1 MYTNC
6 YIVPDGYV
14 NIILKEYNK
23 HHDSDFTFI
32 WSTDYVQ
39 LVDFQNKVRKSQD
52 DTLNFFFIN
61 VCNSPSMLKLI
72 QDKRCSKLSECFNL
86 YHDSSRKVYILVW

>member
-6 YIVPDGYV
+6 YIVSDRYV
-14 NIILKEYNK
+14 NTFLNEYNK
-23 HHDSDFTFI
+23 NHDSDFTFV

-61 VCNSPSMLKLI
+61 FCHTPSMSKLVNG
-72 QDKRCSKLSECFNL
+72 KRCSKLSECFNL